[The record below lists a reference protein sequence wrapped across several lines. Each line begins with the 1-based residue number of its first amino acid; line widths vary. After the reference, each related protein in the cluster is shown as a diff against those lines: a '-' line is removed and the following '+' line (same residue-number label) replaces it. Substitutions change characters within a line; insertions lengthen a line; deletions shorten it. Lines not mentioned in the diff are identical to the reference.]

1 VVPGPPFEI
10 CAPLI
15 ALKKTKS
22 LENLKKT
29 KKNLKKP
36 KKGNT

>member
-29 KKNLKKP
+29 KEKP
-36 KKGNT
+36 EKT